1 MIISYEDF
9 KEKLDQKIKTGEDF
23 NLELLETVIANPRR
37 YCGLFRLSN
46 AKTKLIQN
54 VTQSKEIK
62 FGDFIEDLSTDYI
75 QKIGYINKSKDLG
88 TNEDGDRLSADQVFI
103 DKNIIHLVEQKVRD
117 DHDSTKKRGQYS
129 NFCKKVFLIKKIYP
143 GMHIHAS
150 MWFVDDG
157 LKKNKNYYEKEMEKF
172 KLENCEL
179 HLYYGGSF
187 FQDLN
192 NGKEVWDELINYLT
206 QLRVENPNGIFTIPD
221 FGSSQEMYKSLLN
234 LPIKYWKKLESDKSE
249 YKSLRKELFSSGSNL
264 ENARKNRR

>member
-1 MIISYEDF
+1 MIISYKDF
-9 KEKLDQKIKTGEDF
+9 KEKLDQKIKIGEDF
-23 NLELLETVIANPRR
+23 NLELLETVITNPRR

-75 QKIGYINKSKDLG
+75 EKIGYINKSKDLG

-129 NFCKKVFLIKKIYP
+129 NFCKKVFLIRKIYP
-143 GMHIHAS
+143 GMYIHAS

-157 LKKNKNYYEKEMEKF
+157 LKKNRNYYKREMDNF
-172 KLENCEL
+172 HLDNCEL

-187 FQDLN
+187 FSDLN
-192 NGKEVWDELINYLT
+192 NGKKVWEELINYLT
-206 QLRVENPNGIFTIPD
+206 KLRIENPNGIFTIPD
-221 FGSSQEMYKSLLN
+221 FGSSQEMYIALLN
-234 LPIKYWKKLESDKSE
+234 LPEIYWKKLISNKKE
-249 YKSLRKELFSSGSNL
+249 YISLREELFSLGNNL
-264 ENARKNRR
+264 KKVMKIRG